1 MRKNADVSSVVI
13 VGGGPGGYEAALVAR
28 QLGADVTLVDSD
40 GIGGSAVW
48 TDCVPS
54 KTLVA
59 TADVITT
66 AAHGS
71 GLGVLIDGRPADPA
85 AFGVDLLAVNER
97 ILGLVR
103 AQSDDI
109 RDRLMAEGIILL
121 PGRGRL
127 DSDGNVVVHRRD
139 GREETLTAETV
150 LLATGARPRT
160 LPEAVPDGER
170 ILTWEQ
176 VYRLHEVPE
185 RLIVV
190 GSGVTGAEFAGAY
203 HALGSRVA
211 LVSSRDRVLPGED
224 PDAAR
229 LLEDVYSRRGLE
241 VIGSSRAVAARRT
254 DDGVEVTLS
263 TGDVV
268 TGSHVLMAVGSLPN
282 TDDLGLAEAGVETN
296 DAGFIRVDRVSRTSR
311 RGVYA
316 AGDCTGVLMLASVA
330 AMQGRVAMWHALG
343 DAVTPLELSTVS
355 STIFTHPE
363 IATVGLTQ
371 RDLDEGRFRGDVVLV
386 PLAPNARAKM
396 AEQHDGF
403 VKLLCRRGSRI
414 VAGAVIVGP
423 HASELIYPLTIAV
436 EQRLTVDQLASTFT
450 VYPSLSGSIAE
461 AARRLHIAAEET
473 PLGG

>member
-1 MRKNADVSSVVI
+1 MSSVIV

-54 KTLVA
+54 KTLIA

-66 AAHGS
+66 AASGA

-85 AFGVDLLAVNER
+85 LFGSDLLAVNER
-97 ILGLVR
+97 ILALVR

-109 RDRLMAEGIILL
+109 RDRLMADGITLL

-127 DSDGNVVVHRRD
+127 DVDGNVVVHRRD
-139 GREETLTAETV
+139 GRQETLSAETV

-160 LPEAVPDGER
+160 LPDAEPDGER

-229 LLEDVYSRRGLE
+229 LIEDVYARRGLE
-241 VIGSSRAVAARRT
+241 VIGSSRAIAARRT
-254 DDGVEVTLS
+254 DNGVEVTLS
-263 TGDVV
+263 TGEVI

-282 TDDLGLAEAGVETN
+282 TDDLGLAEAGIDTSE
-296 DAGFIRVDRVSRTSR
+296 AGFIRVDRVSRTSR
-311 RGVYA
+311 RGIYA

-330 AMQGRVAMWHALG
+330 AMQGRIAMWHALG

-396 AEQHDGF
+396 AEQRDGF

-461 AARRLHIAAEET
+461 AARRLHIAAEES
-473 PLGG
+473 PHGG

>member
-1 MRKNADVSSVVI
+1 VRKDDAVSSVIV

-54 KTLVA
+54 KTLIA

-66 AAHGS
+66 AASGA

-85 AFGVDLLAVNER
+85 LFGSDLLAVNER
-97 ILGLVR
+97 ILALVR

-109 RDRLMAEGIILL
+109 RDRLMADGITLL

-127 DSDGNVVVHRRD
+127 DVDGNVVVHRRD
-139 GREETLTAETV
+139 GRQETLSAETV

-160 LPEAVPDGER
+160 LPDAEPDGER

-229 LLEDVYSRRGLE
+229 LIEDVYARRGLE
-241 VIGSSRAVAARRT
+241 VIGSSRAIAARRT
-254 DDGVEVTLS
+254 DNGVEVTLS
-263 TGDVV
+263 TGEVI

-282 TDDLGLAEAGVETN
+282 TDDLGLADAGIDTSE
-296 DAGFIRVDRVSRTSR
+296 AGFIRVDRVSRTSR
-311 RGVYA
+311 RGIYA

-330 AMQGRVAMWHALG
+330 AMQGRIAMWHALG

-396 AEQHDGF
+396 AEQRDGF

-461 AARRLHIAAEET
+461 AARRLHIAAEES
-473 PLGG
+473 PHGG